1 MPERPLLLFPTPE
14 TASRSKPRG
23 GEDRV
28 RRPTPQR
35 QWDRLSPEFSQLQ
48 TAFDARRIEIQQ
60 SAAGII
66 PEQVLVIETVGRID
80 NFANAVRRIDGL
92 EWMGEIEIDEITPD
106 EEFYDETKPDKELS
120 GRLFLV
126 MTNQQALEQMLS
138 LWRRYQEDPAMQF
151 RYGLTKF
158 RDAFLHLKSIRR
170 WDVQDRL
177 LETGIIDVWRED
189 LEYDADRVITFEAEL
204 WFRGGNEL
212 RAVSASHVTNLVQQ
226 AGGRILSQSVIEGIA
241 YHGLLAELPAHAI
254 RTIVENPTTELV
266 KCENVMFF
274 RPVGQMVVGDKTP
287 EGEVEIA
294 PVEDTPLP
302 DGEPVIALFDGVP
315 LANHRL
321 LAGRLT
327 VDDPENWEADYA
339 ASERV
344 HGTSMASLIVH
355 GDLNQPPRPLSRPV
369 YMRPI
374 MKPLNWPDTPRPE
387 GIPDNCL
394 AVDLIHGAVKRIF
407 EGDEDEA
414 PVAPQVKAINL
425 SIGDRARQFT
435 QSMSPIA
442 RLLDWLSVKYGVL
455 FVVSAGNHPTPIS
468 LGVSREEFDSF
479 QAEEFEAATIKALY
493 RDARHRK
500 LLSPAETING
510 LSVGAIHQDD
520 SQVADQGNRIDPF
533 GRPLPSPVSAFGS
546 GYRRAIKP
554 DVVFYG
560 GKQWYR
566 LPLQP
571 TDPDP
576 VTIEP
581 AISRTTPGNKV
592 ASPGSL
598 AGELSATAY
607 SCGTSNATA
616 LVSRAAGI
624 CYDSLQ
630 QIFNEQAAE
639 VDPSNY
645 EVPLLKA
652 MLVHGCSWGDIGDH
666 LKSRI
671 ENSDLGREIRERAE
685 SLYLRQA
692 AISNAIGRQYK
703 YLLARWMGYGLP
715 EIDRVLDC
723 TDQRAT
729 LLGYGELSDGE
740 AHVFRLPLPPS
751 LSARQERR
759 RLTVTLAW
767 LSPISASTQKYRT
780 ASLWFEAINNGL
792 APSRQNADW
801 QTVKRGTVQHEVF
814 EDQRPEPFIDGDV
827 IEIKVNCREDAGKIQ
842 NPVAYGLAVSLEVA
856 EGLDIAVYN
865 EIRTRIAPAIQIQ
878 QATDQGR
885 G

>member
-14 TASRSKPRG
+14 TASRSTLG
-23 GEDRV
+23 GGGGRV

-35 QWDRLSPEFSQLQ
+35 QWERLSPVFSQLQ

-66 PEQVLVIETVGRID
+66 PEQVLVIETVGSIE
-80 NFANAVRRIDGL
+80 NFANAVKRIDGL

-120 GRLFLV
+120 GRLYLV
-126 MTNQQALEQMLS
+126 LTNQQALEQMLS
-138 LWRRYQEDPAMQF
+138 LWRRYQEDPTMQF
-151 RYGLTKF
+151 ERGLTKF
-158 RDAFLHLKSIRR
+158 RDVFLHLKSIRR

-189 LEYDADRVITFEAEL
+189 LEYDGDRVITFEAEL
-204 WFRGGNEL
+204 WFRGGDEL

-254 RTIVENPTTELV
+254 RAILENPTTELV

-274 RPVGQMVVGDKTP
+274 RPVGQMVVGDKSP
-287 EGEVEIA
+287 EGDVETAQIA
-294 PVEDTPLP
+294 EMPLP
-302 DGEPVIALFDGVP
+302 TGDPVVALFDGVP

-321 LAGRLT
+321 LAGRLV
-327 VDDPENWEADYA
+327 VDDPDNWEADYA

-355 GDLNQPPRPLSRPV
+355 GDLNQPSTPLPQPIYV
-369 YMRPI
+369 RPI
-374 MKPLNWPDTPRPE
+374 MKPLNWIDTPRPE
-387 GIPDNCL
+387 GIPENCL
-394 AVDLIHGAVKRIF
+394 AVDLIHGAVKRLF
-407 EGDEDEA
+407 EGDQGEDPTA
-414 PVAPQVKAINL
+414 PHVRVINL
-425 SIGDRARQFT
+425 SIGDRTRQFT

-455 FVVSAGNHPTPIS
+455 FVVSAGNHPTSIS
-468 LGVSREEFDSF
+468 LEVSREEFDSF
-479 QAEEFEAATIKALY
+479 QADEFEAATIRALY

-510 LSVGAIHQDD
+510 LTVGSTHQDE
-520 SQVADQGNRIDPF
+520 SQLTYQGNRIDPF
-533 GRPLPSPVSAFGS
+533 EQPLPSPVSSFGS

-554 DVVFYG
+554 DVVFCG

-571 TDPDP
+571 TNP

-581 AISRTTPGNKV
+581 AIFRVPPGNKT

-598 AGELSATAY
+598 AGELDAISY

-616 LVSRAAGI
+616 LVSRATCI
-624 CYDSLQ
+624 CYNSLQ
-630 QIFNEQAAE
+630 QIFSEQAVE
-639 VDPSNY
+639 VDPRGY
-645 EVPLLKA
+645 EAPLMKA

-685 SLYLRQA
+685 SLYSRPA
-692 AISNAIGRQYK
+692 DISNEISRQHK
-703 YLLARWMGYGLP
+703 SLLARWMGYGLP

-767 LSPISASTQKYRT
+767 LSPILASTQKYRT
-780 ASLWFEAINNGL
+780 ASLWFETINNGL

-801 QTVKRGTVQHEVF
+801 QSVKRGTVQHEIF
-814 EDQRPEPFIDGDV
+814 EGQRAEPFIDGDV
-827 IEIKVNCREDAGKIQ
+827 IEIKVNCRDDAGKIQ

-856 EGLDIAVYN
+856 EGVDIAVYN
-865 EIRTRIAPAIQIQ
+865 EIRTRIAPAVRIQ

>member
-1 MPERPLLLFPTPE
+1 MPEHPLLLFPTPE
-14 TASRSKPRG
+14 TASRSTLG
-23 GEDRV
+23 GGGGHI

-35 QWDRLSPEFSQLQ
+35 QWNRLSPIFSQLQ
-48 TAFDARRIEIQQ
+48 TAFDARRIEVQQ

-66 PEQVLVIETVGRID
+66 PEQILVIETVGSIE
-80 NFANAVRRIDGL
+80 NFANAVKRIDGL
-92 EWMGEIEIDEITPD
+92 EWMGEIEIDEIIPD

-120 GRLFLV
+120 GRLYLV
-126 MTNQQALEQMLS
+126 LTNQQALEQMLS
-138 LWRRYQEDPAMQF
+138 LWRRYQDDSTMKFEH
-151 RYGLTKF
+151 GLTKF
-158 RDAFLHLKSIRR
+158 HDVFLYLKSIRR

-177 LETGIIDVWRED
+177 LETGIIDVWKED
-189 LEYDADRVITFEAEL
+189 LEYDGDRVITFEAEL
-204 WFRGGNEL
+204 WFRGGDEL
-212 RAVSASHVTNLVQQ
+212 RAVSANHVTNLVRQS
-226 AGGRILSQSVIEGIA
+226 GGRILGQSVIEGIA

-254 RTIVENPTTELV
+254 RAILEHPTTELV

-274 RPVGQMVVGDKTP
+274 RPVGQMVAGDKSP
-287 EGEVEIA
+287 EGDVEIVRIA
-294 PVEDTPLP
+294 DMPLP
-302 DGEPVIALFDGVP
+302 AGDPVVALFDGVP

-321 LAGRLT
+321 LAGRLI
-327 VDDPENWEADYA
+327 VDDPDGWEDDYA

-355 GDLNQPPRPLSRPV
+355 GDLNQPSTPLPRPIYV
-369 YMRPI
+369 RPI
-374 MKPLNWPDTPRPE
+374 MKPLNSINTPRPE
-387 GIPDNCL
+387 GIPENCL
-394 AVDLIHGAVKRIF
+394 AIDLIHRAVKRLF
-407 EGDEDEA
+407 EGDQGDGPTA
-414 PVAPQVKAINL
+414 SYVRVINL
-425 SIGDRARQFT
+425 SIGDRTRQFT

-468 LGVSREEFDSF
+468 LGISREEFDSF
-479 QAEEFEAATIKALY
+479 QTDEFEAATIRALY

-510 LSVGAIHQDD
+510 LTVGSTHDD
-520 SQVADQGNRIDPF
+520 ESQPTYKGNRIDPF
-533 GRPLPSPVSAFGS
+533 DQPLPSPVSSFGS

-554 DVVFYG
+554 DVIFCG

-566 LPLQP
+566 LTLQ
-571 TDPDP
+571 TTNP

-581 AISRTTPGNKV
+581 AIFRVPPGNKT

-598 AGELSATAY
+598 AGELDATSY

-616 LVSRAAGI
+616 LVSRAACI

-630 QIFNEQAAE
+630 QIFSEQAAD
-639 VDPSNY
+639 VDPRGY
-645 EVPLLKA
+645 ETPLMKA

-666 LKSRI
+666 LKSQI

-685 SLYLRQA
+685 SLYSRA
-692 AISNAIGRQYK
+692 ADISNEIGRQYK
-703 YLLARWMGYGLP
+703 SLLARWMGYGLP

-767 LSPISASTQKYRT
+767 LSPILASTQKYRT
-780 ASLWFEAINNGL
+780 ASLWFETINNGL
-792 APSRQNADW
+792 ASSRQNADW
-801 QTVKRGTVQHEVF
+801 HSVKRGTVQHEIF
-814 EDQRPEPFIDGDV
+814 EGDRAEPFIDGDI
-827 IEIKVNCREDAGKIQ
+827 IEIKVNCRDDAGKIQ

-856 EGLDIAVYN
+856 EGVDIAVYN
-865 EIRTRIAPAIQIQ
+865 EIRTRIAPAVRIQ
-878 QATDQGR
+878 QATDQR
-885 G
+885 